1 METYQ
6 EFLDRIYSFEKKEIH
21 YGDSYFHGNPSISL
35 KVNKDNS
42 FQNFYGDTIVF
53 ALADA
58 VKEALS
64 RIVETLY
71 QSAPECFCERLVPDT
86 FHVTLHDL
94 GNSPVLRDVA
104 EEVFENELNVIR
116 QKQTGAIQKLANT
129 SIRLKSTYL
138 FNMVDTSLVLGL
150 FPADEDTYHRL
161 MGLYSMFDSVKK
173 LNYPFTPHITL
184 AYYNV
189 NGFDS
194 HAARILENTVN
205 ELNQKIDIELNVHS
219 LYYQKFKSMNEYI
232 DVICLGAVGK

>member
-1 METYQ
+1 M
-6 EFLDRIYSFEKKEIH
+6 
-21 YGDSYFHGNPSISL
+21 
-35 KVNKDNS
+35 
-42 FQNFYGDTIVF
+42 
-53 ALADA
+53 
-58 VKEALS
+58 
-64 RIVETLY
+64 
-71 QSAPECFCERLVPDT
+71 
-86 FHVTLHDL
+86 
-94 GNSPVLRDVA
+94 A

-150 FPADEDTYHRL
+150 FPADEDACHRL

-189 NGFDS
+189 HGFDS